1 MNKAV
6 LMGRLVRD
14 PEVRTTQ
21 SGTSVANFTLAID
34 RQYKNSD
41 GSRTTDFIPCVAWRQ
56 TGEFVY
62 KYFRKG
68 DRLLAEGTIQPSSWI
83 DNDGQKRYK
92 TEVVVDQVHFCES
105 KSSSQ
110 QSRESYQADEYL
122 DEAEDTPLPFD
133 MS

>member
-6 LMGRLVRD
+6 LMGRLVKD

-21 SGTSVANFTLAID
+21 SGMSVANFTLAID

-105 KSSSQ
+105 KSSSH
-110 QSRESYQADEYL
+110 QSRETSQTEEYL
-122 DEAEDTPLPFD
+122 DDSDDTPLPFD